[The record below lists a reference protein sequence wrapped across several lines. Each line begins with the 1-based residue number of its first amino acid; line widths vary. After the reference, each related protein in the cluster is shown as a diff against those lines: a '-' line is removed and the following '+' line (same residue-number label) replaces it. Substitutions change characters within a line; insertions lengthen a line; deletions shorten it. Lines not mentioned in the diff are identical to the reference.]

1 MFKELGYD
9 WDKRKQMKV
18 EILKL
23 PNSVNI
29 ETMVFSFNRKGK
41 KIASCF
47 QNVILSEV
55 FFISILF
62 SLFLQLGLAF
72 EAIVSPKENLI
83 YHKKRFCI
91 EIKKQKVSSL
101 HTQTSFR
108 SDSRFL
114 LHCVGKNFTTSWSFK
129 LTSLELGAQLQ
140 LSDI

>member
-1 MFKELGYD
+1 MAMFKELGYD

-41 KIASCF
+41 KMASCF

-62 SLFLQLGLAF
+62 SLFL
-72 EAIVSPKENLI
+72 
-83 YHKKRFCI
+83 
-91 EIKKQKVSSL
+91 
-101 HTQTSFR
+101 
-108 SDSRFL
+108 
-114 LHCVGKNFTTSWSFK
+114 
-129 LTSLELGAQLQ
+129 
-140 LSDI
+140 

>member
-1 MFKELGYD
+1 VAMFKELGYD

-41 KIASCF
+41 KMASCF

-62 SLFLQLGLAF
+62 SLFL
-72 EAIVSPKENLI
+72 
-83 YHKKRFCI
+83 
-91 EIKKQKVSSL
+91 
-101 HTQTSFR
+101 
-108 SDSRFL
+108 
-114 LHCVGKNFTTSWSFK
+114 
-129 LTSLELGAQLQ
+129 
-140 LSDI
+140 

>member
-41 KIASCF
+41 NIASCF

-55 FFISILF
+55 FFILILF
-62 SLFLQLGLAF
+62 SLF
-72 EAIVSPKENLI
+72 S
-83 YHKKRFCI
+83 
-91 EIKKQKVSSL
+91 
-101 HTQTSFR
+101 
-108 SDSRFL
+108 
-114 LHCVGKNFTTSWSFK
+114 
-129 LTSLELGAQLQ
+129 
-140 LSDI
+140 